1 MTTQA
6 DLAFSNGHIYTMDAS
21 RSRAQAVAI
30 RGGRIIFV
38 GTDAALKSVIGPG
51 TRVMDLHGQ
60 MMLPGFQ
67 DVHIHPIG
75 GGIEASACDLN
86 GLDSLEAYRDKIAAY
101 ARDNPDAQWIQG
113 GGWLMSVFGPGG
125 MPSRRILDE
134 LVPDRPVFL
143 YSSDGHTGWANS
155 KALEIA
161 GITRDT
167 PDPRDGRIDR
177 DPATGE
183 AIGSLQEGASALVR
197 KHLPPVTL
205 ETRTDG
211 LRYAIDMLN
220 GYGIT
225 SIQDA
230 NVSEED
236 LQAYHALDERGE
248 LKLRV
253 VGSQWW
259 ERDEGLEQIEKFE
272 RLRREYNSERLRAST
287 VKIMQDGVMEN
298 YTAAMLEPY
307 LQKGDTRQACYG
319 EVGDGL
325 LLYRVAYRVVQERQ
339 VPRERVVAI
348 GAILPGQVGH
358 ADFGQHVV
366 NGAGR
371 AQVPVAY
378 QALAQI
384 RHPVAI
390 RAEDEKRFVGQQD
403 GALWGGRAQFV
414 HRREAVQTPGHLF
427 ESGCHEGCNGAD
439 R

>member
-1 MTTQA
+1 
-6 DLAFSNGHIYTMDAS
+6 
-21 RSRAQAVAI
+21 
-30 RGGRIIFV
+30 
-38 GTDAALKSVIGPG
+38 
-51 TRVMDLHGQ
+51 
-60 MMLPGFQ
+60 
-67 DVHIHPIG
+67 
-75 GGIEASACDLN
+75 
-86 GLDSLEAYRDKIAAY
+86 
-101 ARDNPDAQWIQG
+101 
-113 GGWLMSVFGPGG
+113 

-307 LQKGDTRQACYG
+307 LQKGDTRGIPMVEPEFLKEVVTALDADGFQVHFHAIGDAAIRQSLDAVEAAARKNGMLGHRHHISHLELIDPADIPRFRELDVVANFQPLWAFADAYITDLTLPYIG
-319 EVGDGL
+319 PERARWLYPIQSVQQSGGMIAFGSDWSVSTANPFFEIEVAVTRKNPEDADNEAFLPQERIDLPDALAAFTINAAWVNHSEDLTGSIEVGKAADLVVLDQDLFAIAPEKISDTKVLLTLLDG
-325 LLYRVAYRVVQERQ
+325 E
-339 VPRERVVAI
+339 
-348 GAILPGQVGH
+348 
-358 ADFGQHVV
+358 
-366 NGAGR
+366 
-371 AQVPVAY
+371 PVHGDPS
-378 QALAQI
+378 AL
-384 RHPVAI
+384 
-390 RAEDEKRFVGQQD
+390 
-403 GALWGGRAQFV
+403 
-414 HRREAVQTPGHLF
+414 
-427 ESGCHEGCNGAD
+427 
-439 R
+439 